1 MELEAIREKD
11 TRFSLMLE
19 RNKQKKG
26 SLIPILQETQD
37 IYGYLPESSLKE
49 VAKAIKVPFGEVYGV
64 ATFYSQF
71 RLKQRG
77 ENIIKVC
84 SGTACHVRGGTKILD
99 VVEEELQIKS
109 GETSTDNKFSIEKVA
124 CLGACGL
131 APILMINDETYGRLT
146 KDKIIDILHQFKLGR
161 D

>member
-1 MELEAIREKD
+1 MESEAISEKD
-11 TRFSLMLE
+11 AKFSLMLE
-19 RNKQKKG
+19 QNKHKKG

-37 IYGYLPESSLKE
+37 IYGYLPERSLKE

-71 RLKQRG
+71 RLKQKG
-77 ENIIKVC
+77 ENTIKVC
-84 SGTACHVRGGTKILD
+84 SGTACHVRGGSRILD
-99 VVEEELQIKS
+99 VIEDELQIKS
-109 GETSTDNKFSIEKVA
+109 GETTSDNKFSIEKVA

-131 APILMINDETYGRLT
+131 APVMMINDETYGRLT
-146 KDKIIDILHQFKLGR
+146 KDKIIEILHQFKAGR